1 MTQPIPGA
9 AARPRASPRAFRSP
23 RECRDS
29 RRACNGCELV
39 ARGTAL
45 RRREHELGSERGG
58 GRRSGTRRP
67 IHLPKEHGT
76 MQAVL
81 SLRGDEQTFLG
92 HFVVVGVDDDEEQLR
107 DLKKG

>member
-1 MTQPIPGA
+1 
-9 AARPRASPRAFRSP
+9 
-23 RECRDS
+23 
-29 RRACNGCELV
+29 
-39 ARGTAL
+39 
-45 RRREHELGSERGG
+45 
-58 GRRSGTRRP
+58 
-67 IHLPKEHGT
+67 